1 MPIKNFGVIINP
13 SAGKGQGAAKGRL
26 VLEVLRQAQQN
37 FTDLSG
43 SSLEEA
49 NANAR
54 RAISDRLVDALIVV
68 GGDGIA
74 HLGVN
79 IACDTGVTLGIIAA
93 GTGNDLARSLGLPEH
108 DVEAAARAILELA
121 DKPSRVD
128 AIRAST
134 SDGDFWFFGS
144 ASAGFDA
151 LVNQRANQMTWPK
164 GPRRYELAMVAEL
177 AKFKPIHYQAI
188 IDGEHRSFD
197 AMLCAVANGPAFGGG
212 MMIAPHASIDDGYL
226 DLFIVHAMS
235 RAELLKVFPKVY
247 TGRHVTHPAVEFV
260 RAKQVKISSGKM
272 PVYCDGEP
280 RGFSPLT
287 ATAVPEALSVFAN
300 RNSAAGNL

>member
-1 MPIKNFGVIINP
+1 VPVKNFGVIINP
-13 SAGKGQGAAKGRL
+13 SAGKGQGAAKGRI
-26 VLEVLRQAQQN
+26 VLDVLREAKQPY
-37 FTDLSG
+37 TDLSG
-43 SSLEEA
+43 ANLDEA

-54 RAISDRLVDALIVV
+54 HAINDSLVDALIVV

-79 IACDTGVTLGIIAA
+79 IACDTGVTLGVIAA

-108 DVEAAARAILELA
+108 DVAAAARAILAVA
-121 DKPSRVD
+121 DKPTRVD
-128 AIRAST
+128 AIRAET

-177 AKFKPIHYQAI
+177 AKFKPIHYEAT
-188 IDGEHRSFD
+188 IDGKHRSFD

-212 MMIAPHASIDDGYL
+212 MLIAPHATIDDGYL

-235 RAELLKVFPKVY
+235 RVELLKVFPKVY

-260 RAKQVKISSGKM
+260 RAKQVKLSSGNM

-280 RGFSPLT
+280 RGHSPLT
-287 ATAVPEALSVFAN
+287 ATVVPNALSVFAN
-300 RNSAAGNL
+300 RDLAAGNL